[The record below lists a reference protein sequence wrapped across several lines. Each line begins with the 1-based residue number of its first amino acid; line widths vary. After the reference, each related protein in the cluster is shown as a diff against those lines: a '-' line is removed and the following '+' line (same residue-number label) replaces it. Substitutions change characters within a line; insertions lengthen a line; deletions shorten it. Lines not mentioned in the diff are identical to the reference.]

1 MVCLSEVSVSSS
13 AGITSDDVTKVVS
26 MFRND
31 NPIYFF
37 LGSSIMYRIST
48 NRTTGETAITGVF
61 LSVDENFTDSSVCQ
75 EERETIETTLASTL
89 EEIGDCNTTLEF
101 AQEAHDWLCDAVVYS
116 YVDGEP
122 DTSMIAHSIVGTLD
136 SDYGAVICEGYA
148 KTFQVLLTAGGIDN
162 YYVVGIGGG
171 GDHAWNLVRMDNG
184 FYYNFDVTW
193 DDSTRSTAYF
203 AAGDESF
210 LLEHEADSVD
220 GEGWY
225 FLYDLPDVPEENYDG
240 SCGTSYVDGDFS
252 YELYD
257 DYAVL
262 VEYLGDD
269 TEVTIP
275 DTINGLPVTQIQ
287 GAFVNDSSLQA
298 VVIPETVTVISY
310 DNDSVGAFQSCV
322 LLKEL
327 TLPES
332 LEYIY
337 YRSFYDCSALETVTL
352 STAVEKLSA
361 GALNECDSLGKLLV
375 YNTDMEFGPSTTV
388 YDKTVIYG
396 YENSTAEV
404 YADTYGREFQSVNS
418 YTTTEPTE
426 TTTTTTTET
435 STTTTTTT
443 ETTTTTADYVVVIT
457 DVNQDGVCALSDVIV
472 LNRYIIGDV
481 AIDDVQAEALDF
493 YLDSNIDA
501 QDSLA
506 LMDFLL
512 RFVDT
517 LPMIPE

>member
-1 MVCLSEVSVSSS
+1 
-13 AGITSDDVTKVVS
+13 
-26 MFRND
+26 
-31 NPIYFF
+31 
-37 LGSSIMYRIST
+37 MYRTST
-48 NRTTGETAITGVF
+48 NRTIGETAITGVF
-61 LSVDENFTDSSVCQ
+61 LSVDENFIDSSVCQ

-89 EEIGDCNTTLEF
+89 EEIGDCDTALEF
-101 AQEAHDWLCDAVVYS
+101 AQEAHDWLCDAVAYS
-116 YVDGEP
+116 YIDEEP

-171 GDHAWNLVRMDNG
+171 GDHAWNLIRMDNG

-225 FLYDLPDVPEENYDG
+225 FLYDLSDVPEENYDG

-310 DNDSVGAFQSCV
+310 GNDSVGAFQSCV

-361 GALNECDSLGKLLV
+361 GALNECDSLSKLLI

-404 YADTYGREFQSVNS
+404 YADTYGQEFQSLNS

-426 TTTTTTTET
+426 TITTTTTTTTETTTTISSTTELTTESTTTTKTATTSSTKTETTTTTET

-493 YLDSNIDA
+493 YLDGNIDA

-517 LPMIPE
+517 LPMIPD